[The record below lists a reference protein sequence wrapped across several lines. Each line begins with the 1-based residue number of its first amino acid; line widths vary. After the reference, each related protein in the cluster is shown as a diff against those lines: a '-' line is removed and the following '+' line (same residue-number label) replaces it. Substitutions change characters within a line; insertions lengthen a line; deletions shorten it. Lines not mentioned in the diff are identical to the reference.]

1 MIIYNE
7 IEFKKRE
14 INLFKLLR
22 MLNKYN
28 INLSPSLRDDLFSAL
43 MVDSESIYGRSLS
56 EYLIS
61 EEQRGNLSFD
71 NKKEINSG
79 VKYVKLKDK
88 NFGKNE
94 SVKFLLTVSD
104 LPFNLECNCLMPK
117 FYKKGVGDFLTSKF
131 SFFRYCLN
139 AEESIINDQSLF
151 GEFKTNITC
160 FLIIRLIH
168 DYKSLSL
175 KSKEIMEVSTAL
187 NKLLVIFLE
196 CLYEIEPIDIE
207 EYPNLLDDNFINQII
222 PDKMYDFVSF
232 SSYNILGQIVGYIGN
247 NPECAIARYVN
258 QHKNS
263 LRCGNGR

>member
-1 MIIYNE
+1 
-7 IEFKKRE
+7 
-14 INLFKLLR
+14 

-79 VKYVKLKDK
+79 VKYVKLKGK
-88 NFGKNE
+88 NFGNNE
-94 SVKFLLTVSD
+94 SVKILLTVSD
-104 LPFNLECNCLMPK
+104 LPFNLECNCLMPN
-117 FYKKGVGDFLTSKF
+117 FNVRGVGDLLRSKF
-131 SFFRYCLN
+131 LFFRYCLN

-160 FLIIRLIH
+160 LLIIRLIY

-175 KSKEIMEVSTAL
+175 NSKKRMEVSTAL
-187 NKLLVIFLE
+187 NKLLIIFLE

-222 PDKMYDFVSF
+222 PGKMNVDAIF
-232 SSYNILGQIVGYIGN
+232 SSYNILGQIVGYIGR
-247 NPECAIARYVN
+247 NPESAIARYVN

-263 LRCGNGR
+263 LRCGYGK